1 MRGGTYASVICLLV
15 VTLVPGERAEAA
27 PSGSLVIAAGPVTLT
42 VSRVEQTVWRD
53 AGGSALALANTWLR
67 ARSHRRGEGVAVR
80 LNWTRASTLKVLG
93 AAQRGAREMA
103 LPAAVA
109 RVTLA
114 APTFR
119 QLHRNGCEAT
129 ALSIALRGGVG
140 RDALQRALPR
150 AAPLVARKTPAGLVW
165 GDPQLGFVG
174 GADAA
179 GYGVYDRPL
188 LALARRTDPL
198 ARNLTGR
205 PLASMLAALR
215 DGHAVVA
222 WVTLGPSEPF
232 TWRTPQGRL
241 VHADHAEHAIAL
253 TGWTRNLIAYNDPWD
268 GKRKQ
273 MAVADL
279 AARWLPLGR
288 RAISLAARRIAG

>member
-1 MRGGTYASVICLLV
+1 MICLLI
-15 VTLVPGERAEAA
+15 VTLVLGERADAA
-27 PSGSLVIAAGPVTLT
+27 PNGSLAIVAGPVTLT

-53 AGGSALALANTWLR
+53 AGGSAVTVVNTWLR
-67 ARSHRRGEGVAVR
+67 ARSHRRSDGVAVR
-80 LNWTRASTLKVLG
+80 LSWTRASTLKVL
-93 AAQRGAREMA
+93 AAARRGARAIA
-103 LPAAVA
+103 LPAVVA
-109 RVTLA
+109 SVTLA
-114 APTFR
+114 APAFR
-119 QLHRNGCEAT
+119 QLHRNSCEAT
-129 ALSIALRGGVG
+129 ALSIALRGSVG

-150 AAPLVARKTPAGLVW
+150 AAPLVARRTPGGLVW

-188 LALARRTDPL
+188 LGLARRTDPR
-198 ARNLTGR
+198 AQNLTGR

-273 MAVADL
+273 IAVADL